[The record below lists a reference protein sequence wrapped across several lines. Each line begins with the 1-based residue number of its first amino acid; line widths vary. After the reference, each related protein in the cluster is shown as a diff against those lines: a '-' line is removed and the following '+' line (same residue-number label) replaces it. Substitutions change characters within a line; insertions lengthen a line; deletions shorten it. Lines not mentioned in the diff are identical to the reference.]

1 MPTTLE
7 IIRGISQA
15 AANAYD
21 GALDDKGE
29 PISIGLKR
37 EEGHPIL
44 DSRVM
49 DGFGCQFHG
58 DILKIT
64 YQSEIKLKD
73 VHDKN
78 FESDLEQTIQDI
90 ANFLKKEYKKVT
102 GNSLTLSPQEDVVA
116 LVQNTSKVRVFVK
129 AFKEYKIGSVGDVD
143 PVKGESE
150 ESVDTK
156 FKTFLDKG
164 GWGKT
169 TKNDS
174 RKKPT
179 DGQPTRVAGK
189 TKARKDVHSAY
200 KAE

>member
-15 AANAYD
+15 AANGYD

-49 DGFGCQFHG
+49 DGFGIRFHG
-58 DILKIT
+58 DVLKIT
-64 YQSEIKLKD
+64 YQSEIKLRD
-73 VHDKN
+73 VHDKS

-102 GNSLTLSPQEDVVA
+102 GNALTLTPQGEVVA
-116 LVQNTSKVRVFVK
+116 LVQNTSKIRVFVS
-129 AFKEYKIGSVGDVD
+129 AFRDYKIGNLGDVD

-150 ESVDTK
+150 DSIDAK
-156 FKTFLDKG
+156 FKSFVDQG
-164 GWGKT
+164 GWGT
-169 TKNDS
+169 RPDNDK
-174 RKKPT
+174 RK
-179 DGQPTRVAGK
+179 
-189 TKARKDVHSAY
+189 
-200 KAE
+200 E